1 MAGRPT
7 KLTKEMIEQ
16 IRRLIILG
24 LSYQL
29 VCDNLGIS
37 IETFRQWRLKGK
49 ELVENKDKLLSRYND
64 NDNLLV
70 ELFNTV
76 TKANAE
82 MVARRLARLD
92 KGAEM
97 GKHQIDMWFLERRL
111 PEEFGVKQV
120 LKVGNETD
128 EPLKVKLS
136 WPDQN

>member
-1 MAGRPT
+1 
-7 KLTKEMIEQ
+7 MIEQ

-37 IETFRQWRLKGK
+37 IETFRQWRKKG
-49 ELVENKDKLLSRYND
+49 EDLLEKKNILGVRYNSD
-64 NDNLLV
+64 NENLLMD
-70 ELFNTV
+70 LYTSV

-92 KGAEM
+92 KGAEQ